1 MTRDNR
7 KSGVVLVL
15 VLWTI
20 VLLSALAMAASTTFR
35 GFAGV
40 IGLSQDRV
48 KAEALL
54 DAGVEA
60 AAAIVGR
67 VSERQPLS
75 PRTFDISLATGS
87 AHIELSDETG
97 RIDINKAPVKVL
109 SALLG
114 HSGVDG
120 ADALARAI
128 DVLRLRDHPA
138 QTTGPA
144 ADAASADAPSA
155 QDGAANKESDKPP
168 AFSDVRQ
175 LIQTPGM
182 TWAIIAAIAPLVTVF
197 GDDKVNALTASPE
210 VLLALPGTRRAQVD
224 ALVEAR
230 RRLPVADGQ
239 LEAILGSAGDYV
251 KSQGRAVASVEVTA
265 ELLDGYK
272 QAARATIV
280 VLPHDRLSYRILA
293 WAPSPAPS
301 FRSAALAGGS

>member
-20 VLLSALAMAASTTFR
+20 VLLSALAMAASATFR

-75 PRTFDISLATGS
+75 PRAFDISLATGS

-109 SALLG
+109 SALLA

-120 ADALARAI
+120 ADALAQAI
-128 DVLRLRDHPA
+128 DVWRLRDRPA
-138 QTTGPA
+138 QTGPA
-144 ADAASADAPSA
+144 ADTASADAPPA
-155 QDGAANKESDKPP
+155 QDGAAKKGSDKPP

-224 ALVEAR
+224 ALIEAR
-230 RRLPVADGQ
+230 RRLPVGEGQ
-239 LEAILGSAGDYV
+239 LEAVLGSAGDYV
-251 KSQGRAVASVEVTA
+251 KSKGRPVASVEVTA
-265 ELLDGYK
+265 ELLDGYR

-280 VLPHDRLSYRILA
+280 VLSHDKLSYRILA
-293 WAPSPAPS
+293 WTPLPPPSS
-301 FRSAALAGGS
+301 RRAAFAGGS

>member
-1 MTRDNR
+1 MARDNR

-67 VSERQPLS
+67 VSERRPLS
-75 PRTFDISLATGS
+75 PRTFDVSLATGS

-109 SALLG
+109 SALLE

-120 ADALARAI
+120 AGALAQAI
-128 DVLRLRDHPA
+128 DIWRLRDRPA
-138 QTTGPA
+138 QTDPA
-144 ADAASADAPSA
+144 TAAASLDAPSA
-155 QDGAANKESDKPP
+155 QDGAAKKASDKPP

-182 TWAIIAAIAPLVTVF
+182 TRAIIAAIAPLVTVF

-230 RRLPVADGQ
+230 RRLPVGDGQ

-251 KSQGRAVASVEVTA
+251 KSQGRAVAAVEVTA
-265 ELLDGYK
+265 VLLDGYR
-272 QAARATIV
+272 QAARVTIV

-293 WAPSPAPS
+293 WAPSPPAPS
-301 FRSAALAGGS
+301 RSAALAGGS

>member
-1 MTRDNR
+1 MARDNR
-7 KSGVVLVL
+7 KRGVVLVL

-20 VLLSALAMAASTTFR
+20 VLLSALAMAASATFR

-67 VSERQPLS
+67 LSERQALS
-75 PRTFDISLATGS
+75 PRAFDISLATGS

-97 RIDINKAPVKVL
+97 RIDINKAPAKVL

-128 DVLRLRDHPA
+128 DAWRLRDRPV
-138 QTTGPA
+138 QTTDPA
-144 ADAASADAPSA
+144 SDAANADAPSP
-155 QDGAANKESDKPP
+155 QGGAANKGPDKPP

-175 LIQTPGM
+175 LIQAPGM
-182 TWAIIAAIAPLVTVF
+182 TWAIIATIAPLVTVF
-197 GDDKVNALTASPE
+197 GDDKVNALTAPPE

-224 ALVEAR
+224 ALIEAAAACPLETASSRPSLER
-230 RRLPVADGQ
+230 RGTTSSRRGGRL
-239 LEAILGSAGDYV
+239 
-251 KSQGRAVASVEVTA
+251 R
-265 ELLDGYK
+265 
-272 QAARATIV
+272 
-280 VLPHDRLSYRILA
+280 
-293 WAPSPAPS
+293 
-301 FRSAALAGGS
+301 RST

>member
-20 VLLSALAMAASTTFR
+20 VLLSALAMAASATFR

-120 ADALARAI
+120 ADALAHAI
-128 DVLRLRDHPA
+128 DVWRLRDRPVQTDPA
-138 QTTGPA
+138 TDT
-144 ADAASADAPSA
+144 ASVDAPSP
-155 QDGAANKESDKPP
+155 QDGAAKKASDKPP
-168 AFSDVRQ
+168 AFSDVGQ
-175 LIQTPGM
+175 LIQAPGM

-197 GDDKVNALTASPE
+197 GDDKVNALTASRE
-210 VLLALPGTRRAQVD
+210 VLAALPGARAAQID
-224 ALVEAR
+224 ALIEAR
-230 RRLPVADGQ
+230 RHLPVGDGQ

-251 KSQGRAVASVEVTA
+251 KSQGRAVASIELTA
-265 ELLDGYK
+265 ELVDGYR

-293 WAPSPAPS
+293 WTPSPAPS
-301 FRSAALAGGS
+301 SRSAALAGGS